1 MATYHFFWN
10 GPFSQWYKSE
20 FTEDGK
26 KFCTA
31 EQYMMYRKAMLMGDP
46 NTAARI
52 MQTNNP
58 KVQKMLGREIQG
70 FNSQLWDENKEQIVY
85 EGNMLKFTQNPEL
98 KEILMDTGE
107 SIIVEASPVDSIW
120 GIGMDADHALR
131 TEPSKWPGLNLLGKA
146 IMKVRDTLK
155 SGTV

>member
-1 MATYHFFWN
+1 MAQYHFFWN

-26 KFCTA
+26 TFCTA

-46 NTAARI
+46 NTATRI

-58 KVQKMLGREIQG
+58 RVQKMLGREIQG
-70 FNSQLWDENKEQIVY
+70 FDSKLWDENKEQIVY
-85 EGNMLKFTQNPEL
+85 EGNMLKFTQNPDL
-98 KEILMDTGE
+98 KQILMDTE
-107 SIIVEASPVDSIW
+107 DYIIVEASPEDSIW

-131 TEPSKWPGLNLLGKA
+131 CEPSKWPGLNLLGKA

>member
-20 FTEDGK
+20 FTENGK
-26 KFCTA
+26 TFCTA
-31 EQYMMYRKAMLMGDP
+31 EQYMMYQKAMLMGDP

-58 KVQKMLGREIQG
+58 RVQKQLGREIQG
-70 FNSQLWDENKEQIVY
+70 FNAQLWDENKERIVY

-98 KEILMDTGE
+98 KEALMDTGE

-120 GIGMDADHALR
+120 GIGMDADHAIR
-131 TEPSKWPGLNLLGKA
+131 VEPSKWPGLNLLGKA
-146 IMKVRDTLK
+146 IMKVRGTLK